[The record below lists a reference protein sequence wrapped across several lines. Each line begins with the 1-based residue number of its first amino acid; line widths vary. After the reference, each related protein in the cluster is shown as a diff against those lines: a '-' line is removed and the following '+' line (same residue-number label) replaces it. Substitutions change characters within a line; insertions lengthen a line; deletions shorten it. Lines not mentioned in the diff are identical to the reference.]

1 MSAIGGY
8 LILKI
13 RLLNARLFNRYL
25 SQAPNALY
33 NAEQGK
39 ILSALWAEAPQSAV
53 ELSQVTGLAASTLS
67 LMLKRLEEQGLII
80 SQADPRDGRKKAYDL
95 TALGKSQQAVGRE
108 VSQRLSD
115 VFYKGFSAEEI
126 VQTEEYLQRILDNL
140 SQAMEEAGK
149 IDGPE
154 KED

>member
-25 SQAPNALY
+25 SQAPDARY

-39 ILSALWAEAPQSAV
+39 ILSALWVKAPQSAV

-67 LMLKRLEEQGLII
+67 LMLKRLEEQGLIY
-80 SQADPRDGRKKAYDL
+80 SQADHRDGRKKAYNV
-95 TALGKSQQAVGRE
+95 TELGRSQQAVGQA
-108 VSQRLSD
+108 VSQKLSD
-115 VFYKGFSAEEI
+115 VFYKGFTPEEI
-126 VQTEEYLQRILDNL
+126 KETEGYLQRILDNL
-140 SQAMEEAGK
+140 SQAMEETGK
-149 IDGPE
+149 SDIPE
-154 KED
+154 KDQ